1 MLHKIV
7 TATMCLVS
15 SVAIAGSIE
24 LSVAESEAYQGY
36 TRLQHQH
43 LQLIERV
50 KDVEVTTNFDRKGYE
65 NGKSAVSA
73 ELMLAKTWNDS
84 LYTLTRAAITND
96 DTIFIN
102 NALYNEFGL
111 KVLKNEG
118 MGVDLGVGIG
128 TREFPIGQETFA
140 AFGPTLSLEKVGL
153 WLRREQS
160 LDGGGYRHSISAV
173 WYPVNALRLEVAALD
188 EKREKFILPTQGTV
202 VAKMSGQ
209 RYTLKAAYDVNTKIT
224 ALVGIEDVEQ
234 KRDDLNLVTYAP
246 TTLSVGVMFKY

>member
-111 KVLKNEG
+111 KAPSDAHITQVVKTDEN
-118 MGVDLGVGIG
+118 GVFSFVMNHKGWWG
-128 TREFPIGQETFA
+128 FA
-140 AFGPTLSLEKVGL
+140 ALIEEGEKELNGKKYPIENGALL
-153 WLRREQS
+153 WL
-160 LDGGGYRHSISAV
+160 
-173 WYPVNALRLEVAALD
+173 
-188 EKREKFILPTQGTV
+188 
-202 VAKMSGQ
+202 
-209 RYTLKAAYDVNTKIT
+209 KAY
-224 ALVGIEDVEQ
+224 
-234 KRDDLNLVTYAP
+234 
-246 TTLSVGVMFKY
+246 